1 MSLFARKK
9 LPCLIFTVYTALAV
23 IGAFSFAAVDSLR
36 AVDFELGEPGN
47 RIFGSLD
54 TYFVQSPAE
63 EPTLVVKA
71 NGTQFSPVRVGFQ
84 RFASTFGLLNIGNAF
99 SKSSFAANANIHYI
113 NPKNTIL
120 LKLRI

>member
-1 MSLFARKK
+1 MFLFARKK

-23 IGAFSFAAVDSLR
+23 TGAFSFAAVDSLR
-36 AVDFELGEPGN
+36 SVDFELGEPAGD
-47 RIFGSLD
+47 RISGALD
-54 TYFVQSPAE
+54 TYFVQYQAE
-63 EPTLVVKA
+63 EPALVAKTSSA
-71 NGTQFSPVRVGFQ
+71 QFSPIRMGFQ
-84 RFASTFGLLNIGNAF
+84 ASTFGLLNIGNAF